1 MGGDAKSTVHNPTRD
16 RELTMKVQFKLG
28 YYGYLVEQ
36 TDVPVL
42 MEIFSRAVTS
52 EGTFVNVSLE
62 EAPDFAR
69 IKMKEELKKELGDEA
84 ARYSKYWMDERA
96 KTEKLER
103 ELREFK
109 DNA

>member
-1 MGGDAKSTVHNPTRD
+1 
-16 RELTMKVQFKLG
+16 MKVQLKLG
-28 YYGYLVEQ
+28 YYGYIVEQ
-36 TDVPVL
+36 TDVPSL

-52 EGTFVNVSLE
+52 DGTFVNVSLE

-69 IKMKEELKKELGDEA
+69 IKMKEELRKELGDEA

-96 KTEKLER
+96 KTERLER

>member
-1 MGGDAKSTVHNPTRD
+1 
-16 RELTMKVQFKLG
+16 MKVQFKLG

-62 EAPDFAR
+62 EAPDLAR

-84 ARYSKYWMDERA
+84 AKYSKYWIDESA
-96 KTEKLER
+96 KNEKLER
-103 ELREFK
+103 ELRELK
-109 DNA
+109 NNA

>member
-1 MGGDAKSTVHNPTRD
+1 
-16 RELTMKVQFKLG
+16 MKVQFKLG

-69 IKMKEELKKELGDEA
+69 IKMREELKKELGDEA

>member
-1 MGGDAKSTVHNPTRD
+1 
-16 RELTMKVQFKLG
+16 MKVQFKLG

-36 TDVPVL
+36 TDVPIL

-62 EAPDFAR
+62 EVPDFAR

-84 ARYSKYWMDERA
+84 ARYSKYWMAERA

-103 ELREFK
+103 ELRELK